1 MGLIEIIEAWKE
13 KPIRDVILELYIDKD
28 LPMRGV
34 ADELHLS
41 VGQVHKLVKELGIAK
56 NKDLFK

>member
-1 MGLIEIIEAWKE
+1 MGLIEIIEDWKQ

-28 LPMRGV
+28 LSMKGV

-41 VGQVHKLVKELGIAK
+41 VGQIHKLVKELGIAK